1 MPFGLGKQKE
11 ITIDVL
17 KDMSKTVSKL
27 YDNDEISV
35 KFNMSHLDIVTNE
48 INKYLKENGLI
59 EDGQELTSKQL
70 IEELFNTLNND
81 FALENAAKLISK
93 INDLSTLDDIKYDH
107 EHADLSDDQVI
118 DVFFKGKQSDRSIGI
133 VAPFIFP
140 GMIIGG
146 TVGGIVA
153 GQSVL
158 ALSGSPDAAF
168 LTGMFAGI
176 FSLFGTVILGFGLAE
191 FANKVLKPA
200 DMKSAKKR
208 ALEEVIEPRNEKNTM
223 REEAI
228 DEWASGLSTV
238 FEETLAKTTED
249 DEFLYQ
255 GKKEMPA
262 VKVRIDNTKA
272 FKATI

>member
-93 INDLSTLDDIKYDH
+93 INDLSTLD
-107 EHADLSDDQVI
+107 
-118 DVFFKGKQSDRSIGI
+118 
-133 VAPFIFP
+133 
-140 GMIIGG
+140 
-146 TVGGIVA
+146 
-153 GQSVL
+153 
-158 ALSGSPDAAF
+158 
-168 LTGMFAGI
+168 
-176 FSLFGTVILGFGLAE
+176 
-191 FANKVLKPA
+191 
-200 DMKSAKKR
+200 
-208 ALEEVIEPRNEKNTM
+208 
-223 REEAI
+223 
-228 DEWASGLSTV
+228 
-238 FEETLAKTTED
+238 
-249 DEFLYQ
+249 
-255 GKKEMPA
+255 
-262 VKVRIDNTKA
+262 
-272 FKATI
+272 